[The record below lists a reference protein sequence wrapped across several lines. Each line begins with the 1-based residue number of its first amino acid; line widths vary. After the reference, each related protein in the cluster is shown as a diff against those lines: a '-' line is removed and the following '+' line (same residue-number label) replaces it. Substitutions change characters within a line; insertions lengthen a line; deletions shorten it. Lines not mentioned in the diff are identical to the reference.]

1 MRAASSTDPGGRRS
15 FTSQSHVRGN
25 HTFFSPEDI
34 IVFWFVGLLCS
45 MAISG
50 LHSRLLPPKFDRD
63 AQVIQNL
70 LAKPGLVR
78 YEDYGSF
85 ATITSVYHALGLA
98 HSPTLAG
105 FFGVMI
111 AHCALAVVLWRM
123 RPIRVTAFSVGA
135 LVLYSLLVG
144 VYQGVYTKEIIISAV
159 VIVVAAVP
167 TALQSAWIWDCI
179 LAVVMAALGH
189 YFRPYWVLIAVF
201 FIGLRIFVSNTALSR
216 RWITTRRFILLMLA
230 CSLAA
235 SLIIVARGLPADHY
249 RILVNADR
257 GADTGSLIGRFIEH
271 PEPIAGIVNVVLST
285 AMLMFPLTLVAKLS
299 PYYLVIFVVI
309 ASFWASYF
317 YAVRQWLRND
327 HRPPLVARAMCLIAA
342 FAVVQGLFEPDYGSA
357 LRHLTP
363 LIPLFFIVVAGE
375 REAVGGSDMPV
386 HEGIERGAARG
397 VPEHGV
403 IAGQHTDRSSP
414 DRQPGEYRRDYR
426 LASPRA
432 ASPPLPTPTQL
443 SSPSHPPSA
452 FN

>member
-1 MRAASSTDPGGRRS
+1 MVAAALRLEVTFAKITLFSS
-15 FTSQSHVRGN
+15 
-25 HTFFSPEDI
+25 EDI
-34 IVFWFVGLLCS
+34 IVLCFLGLLCS
-45 MAISG
+45 VIISG

-105 FFGVMI
+105 FFGVVI

-123 RPIRVTAFSVGA
+123 RPIRVTTFSVGG

-167 TALQSAWIWDCI
+167 TGLQSAWIWDCI
-179 LAVVMAALGH
+179 LAAVMAALGH
-189 YFRPYWVLIAVF
+189 YFRPYWMLIAVF
-201 FIGLRIFVSNTALSR
+201 FMGLRLFVSNTALSR
-216 RWITTRRFILLMLA
+216 RWISTRRFILLLVA
-230 CSLAA
+230 CSLVA
-235 SLIIVARGLPADHY
+235 SLVIVARGFPADHY
-249 RILVNADR
+249 RTLVNAGR

-285 AMLMFPLTLVAKLS
+285 IMLMFPVTLAAKLS

-317 YAVRQWLRND
+317 YAVRQWLRSD
-327 HRPPLVARAMCLIAA
+327 YRPPLVGRAVCLIAA

-363 LIPLFFIVVAGE
+363 LIPLFFIVAAGE
-375 REAVGGSDMPV
+375 HGT
-386 HEGIERGAARG
+386 ER
-397 VPEHGV
+397 VPERRVASGGV
-403 IAGQHTDRSSP
+403 MAAQQTDRSSP
-414 DRQPGEYRRDYR
+414 GRQRRQLREYRCDYR

-432 ASPPLPTPTQL
+432 ASPPVPTPTQL
-443 SSPSHPPSA
+443 SPPSCPPSA
-452 FN
+452 PNRPSDHPSARQSES

>member
-1 MRAASSTDPGGRRS
+1 MRAAPSTDLGGRRS
-15 FTSQSHVRGN
+15 STPRSRVRDN
-25 HTFFSPEDI
+25 HMFFSPEDI
-34 IVFWFVGLLCS
+34 IVLWFLGLLCS
-45 MAISG
+45 LVISG
-50 LHSRLLPPKFDRD
+50 LHSHLLPPKFDRD

-98 HSPTLAG
+98 NSPTLAG
-105 FFGVMI
+105 FFGVII

-123 RPIRVTAFSVGA
+123 RPIRVTAFSVCA

-144 VYQGVYTKEIIISAV
+144 VYQGVYTKEIIISTV

-167 TALQSAWIWDCI
+167 TGLQSAWIWDCV

-201 FIGLRIFVSNTALSR
+201 FFGLRLFVSNTALSR
-216 RWITTRRFILLMLA
+216 RWITTRRFVLLMVA
-230 CSLAA
+230 CSLVA
-235 SLIIVARGLPADHY
+235 SLVIVARGFPADHY
-249 RILVNADR
+249 RTLVNAGR
-257 GADTGSLIGRFIEH
+257 GADTGSLIGRFVEH

-285 AMLMFPLTLVAKLS
+285 VMLMFPVTLAAKLS

-317 YAVRQWLRND
+317 YAVRQWLRSD
-327 HRPPLVARAMCLIAA
+327 HRPPLVGRAVCLIAA

-363 LIPLFFIVVAGE
+363 LIPLFFIVAAGE
-375 REAVGGSDMPV
+375 RGA
-386 HEGIERGAARG
+386 ERVA
-397 VPEHGV
+397 EHGV
-403 IAGQHTDRSSP
+403 PGGSRAGRGVT
-414 DRQPGEYRRDYR
+414 
-426 LASPRA
+426 
-432 ASPPLPTPTQL
+432 SPPLPTPTQL
-443 SSPSHPPSA
+443 SPPAHPPSPPNRPSDHPSA
-452 FN
+452 RQSES